1 MTQLS
6 QTSQNQTSQRY
17 ETDIKQLNSFL
28 QDEKA
33 AVETYQQC
41 VEKMDDAEVASELV
55 ALQKSHQQRVSLL
68 SSKVRELGG
77 TPEAKSGLWGNFA
90 KLVEGSAKAFGKKT
104 ALSAL
109 EEGEDRG
116 RDNYESK
123 TKELSP
129 ECQSFINS
137 TILPEQRR
145 SHDELNRI
153 IKTIH

>member
-1 MTQLS
+1 MTQQS
-6 QTSQNQTSQRY
+6 QSR
-17 ETDIKQLNSFL
+17 ETDIKQLNTFL

-41 VEKMDDAEVASELV
+41 VEKMDDAEIAAELV
-55 ALQKSHQQRVSLL
+55 ALQKSHQQRAGLL
-68 SSKVRELGG
+68 SNKVKELGG
-77 TPEAKSGLWGNFA
+77 TPESKSGMWGSFA

-116 RDNYESK
+116 RDSYQSK
-123 TKELSP
+123 TRDLSP
-129 ECQSFINS
+129 ECQSFIN
-137 TILPEQRR
+137 TMILPEQHR